1 MAISPAGHE
10 LLGKRKSS
18 LILAKKKK
26 KKMQSREW
34 LRVMKD
40 ILRLQGKHKL

>member
-18 LILAKKKK
+18 LILAKKK